1 MSIRVVGLIL
11 AGGRAS
17 RMGGEKPLIPFR
29 GKPLIVHAIERA
41 RPQVDELLI
50 NAAEPERYREFGCEV
65 IADTVGGYQ
74 GPLAGVLAGLDW
86 VHAKRK
92 EATWL
97 ATFAC
102 DAPFFPNDVVE
113 RLIAGTERTC
123 AGIAVAASGAQHHP
137 VFAVWSTAI
146 AAGSKDLQDG
156 ESRKM
161 DDFIANYPN
170 ARVKFDAGGI
180 DPFFNINTPEDL
192 ATAEKAAA

>member
-1 MSIRVVGLIL
+1 MTRVVGLIL

-17 RMGGEKPLIPFR
+17 RMGGEKPLMEFR
-29 GKPLIVHAIERA
+29 GKPLIAHAIERA

-50 NAAEPERYREFGCEV
+50 NAAEPERYAQFGCSV
-65 IADTVGGYQ
+65 ISDSIGGFQ

-86 VHAKRK
+86 VHANRK
-92 EATWL
+92 NASWL

-102 DAPFFPNDVVE
+102 DAPFFPADMVE
-113 RLIAGTERTC
+113 RLIAGTEATC

-137 VFAVWSTAI
+137 VFAMWSTAI
-146 AAGSKDLQDG
+146 AASSKDLKDG

-161 DDFIANYPN
+161 DDFIEGYPN
-170 ARVKFDAGGI
+170 VRVMFAGGAV

-192 ATAEKAAA
+192 ARAEAAAA

>member
-1 MSIRVVGLIL
+1 
-11 AGGRAS
+11 
-17 RMGGEKPLIPFR
+17 
-29 GKPLIVHAIERA
+29 
-41 RPQVDELLI
+41 VDELLI
-50 NAAEPERYREFGCEV
+50 NAAEPDRYREFGCQV
-65 IADTVGGYQ
+65 IADSIGGFQ

-86 VHAKRK
+86 VHANRK
-92 EATWL
+92 NASWL

-102 DAPFFPNDVVE
+102 DAPFFPADLVE
-113 RLIAGTERTC
+113 RLIAGTETTC

-146 AAGSKDLQDG
+146 AASSKDLQDG

-170 ARVKFDAGGI
+170 VRVPFPAGAA

-192 ATAEKAAA
+192 AAAEQMNG